1 MDKQIGKYLRRVR
14 RHLELPKNM
23 KDRVMEDL
31 VSSIQSRRDAGKT
44 DSQIMEEL
52 GSPKAAAA
60 VLNEQMKDYTFRK
73 SPWRFLFGAV
83 AVYGAARLLGS
94 LLSRIAAF
102 FIGVSIAVGE
112 SSTVGIIGGADGPT
126 AIFVTSPR
134 WTGLA
139 VSFGAM
145 AIGIVGFVLLRRLK
159 RK

>member
-23 KDRVMEDL
+23 KDRVMADFI
-31 VSSIQSRRDAGKT
+31 SFIQSRRDAGKT

-52 GSPKAAAA
+52 GSPKSAAA
-60 VLNEQMKDYTFRK
+60 VLNEQMKEYTFRK
-73 SPWRFLFGAV
+73 SPWRFLFGAF
-83 AVYGAARLLGS
+83 AVYGASRLLGS
-94 LLSRIAAF
+94 LVSRVIAF
-102 FIGVSIAVGE
+102 FVGVSMAVRD
-112 SSTVGIIGGADGPT
+112 SATVGIIGGADGPT
-126 AIFVTSPR
+126 AVFVTAPR

>member
-1 MDKQIGKYLRRVR
+1 MDKYLRRVR
-14 RHLELPKNM
+14 KRLELPKNM
-23 KDRVMEDL
+23 KDRVMADFI
-31 VSSIQSRRDAGKT
+31 SSIQSRRDAGKT

-60 VLNEQMKDYTFRK
+60 VLNEQMKEYTFRK
-73 SPWRFLFGAV
+73 SPWRFLFGAL
-83 AVYGAARLLGS
+83 AVYGASRLLGS
-94 LLSRIAAF
+94 LVSRVIAF
-102 FIGVSIAVGE
+102 FVGVSMTVRDSA
-112 SSTVGIIGGADGPT
+112 TVGIIGGADGPT
-126 AIFVTSPR
+126 AVFVTAPR